1 MAIARI
7 VWRLNNTI
15 CLTVFP
21 TGYLKAWRSLL
32 SYPGTNSPSF
42 GSLYLCLELSNS
54 TINQLMSWS
63 LSPWI
68 EWKSWRT
75 HVQPLS
81 SFCTECKLPLA
92 ILNTR
97 SHQMLTFES
106 YKQRGSL
113 HPGDVY
119 HNHFLIMYHQCH
131 WITQLSIRPC
141 RLDGRTWLGT
151 AALAKYSTRP
161 FCLGFVNILGQS
173 LCRTSSGWLSIASR
187 NEYPTV

>member
-7 VWRLNNTI
+7 VWHLNNTI

-42 GSLYLCLELSNS
+42 GISHTFGLKHELNEFRVDKPMSNPCPVS
-54 TINQLMSWS
+54 AQS
-63 LSPWI
+63 
-68 EWKSWRT
+68 
-75 HVQPLS
+75 
-81 SFCTECKLPLA
+81 KLPLA

-173 LCRTSSGWLSIASR
+173 LCRTSGGWLSIASR
-187 NEYPTV
+187 NEYPSV

>member
-7 VWRLNNTI
+7 VWHLNNTI

-21 TGYLKAWRSLL
+21 TGYLKAFLAQFTVLPRDKFTMHHL
-32 SYPGTNSPSF
+32 N
-42 GSLYLCLELSNS
+42 ELNEFRIDEPMSNPCPVS
-54 TINQLMSWS
+54 AQS
-63 LSPWI
+63 
-68 EWKSWRT
+68 
-75 HVQPLS
+75 
-81 SFCTECKLPLA
+81 KLPLA

-173 LCRTSSGWLSIASR
+173 LCRTSGGWLSIASR